1 MFLSESIFGIEN
13 LVEALKIIITVSI
26 LFVWFVRYEN
36 VRKEFSD
43 YGFPSW
49 FRDIVGILK
58 VSFSLMIHSAN
69 KQVVILGLFGVLCL
83 MIGAVVTHIKM
94 KNNFR
99 TYIAS
104 VSMLAMI
111 VALFYYV
118 LQF

>member
-1 MFLSESIFGIEN
+1 MFLSGSIFEIVN
-13 LVEALKIIITVSI
+13 LVEALKIITTVSI

-36 VRKEFSD
+36 VKKEFYD

-58 VSFSLMIHSAN
+58 VSFSIMIHSAN
-69 KQVVILGLFGVLCL
+69 KQVAILGLFGVLCL
-83 MIGAVVTHIKM
+83 MIGAVITHIRM

-104 VSMLAMI
+104 VVMLVII
-111 VALFYYV
+111 VTLFYFA
-118 LQF
+118 L